1 MIVEISHFLTIL
13 ATGLFLLSG
22 LFVLFSNQNEYIS
35 NLIARTYSHAFF
47 FLIVS
52 FGLYIWLAATDN
64 FSVLYIASHSN
75 SALPTFYKISSIWS
89 AHEGSMFLWIVFL
102 ALWGFIF
109 NINISQ
115 NNPLKS
121 LAIGTLSIIIVGFL
135 LFLLLTSNPFQT
147 ILPIPPNN
155 GADINPVLQDPALV
169 IHPPTLYLGY
179 VGFGI
184 PFACAIAFLI
194 KGNSDIEW
202 ELMVKKWSILA
213 WIFLTIG
220 ITLGSWWAYYELGW
234 GGYWFWDPVENVALM
249 PWLASTAFIHSLSV
263 SIKSKRLRVWTIL
276 LAISVFSLSLFG
288 AFIVRSGIIDS
299 VHSFANDPERGLY
312 LLGFITVIIMTSLI
326 LFVLRFSKIQSKE
339 KIKRFSKESFI
350 SINNIFFGVLIFSV
364 MLGVIYPLIYEYLFD
379 QKISVGAPF
388 YSAIFSP
395 IVLLAC
401 VFLIFSVDSKWARKF
416 KFNLVSLPILF
427 STMVSLLITFIFFYL
442 YEINDIYM
450 NLLIFIGFL
459 IICRYIFEILQS
471 FRFKKYINSFSAIAH
486 MALGLLL
493 ISISLN
499 SVLSI
504 ERAIS
509 LKIDETEKYK
519 DLTIYFQNINLSNY
533 SNYDSIEA
541 DLLIQTSNGK
551 SFMLSPEKRRY
562 FTRGQ
567 ITTETAIHATPLRD
581 IYMTIGDQLDDGSWV
596 VNIQINYLIRWIWFS
611 AALMSLAGI
620 LLIVTN
626 NRASIRNKKQ
636 DYEITT

>member
-22 LFVLFSNQNEYIS
+22 LFATFINNTEYIS

-47 FLIVS
+47 FLIAS
-52 FGLYIWLAATDN
+52 FGLYVWLAATDN

-75 SALPTFYKISSIWS
+75 TNLPIFYKISSIWS

-102 ALWGFIF
+102 AIWGFIF
-109 NINISQ
+109 NFKISQ
-115 NNPLKS
+115 SNPLKS
-121 LAIGTLSIIIVGFL
+121 LTLGILSLVIVGFL

-147 ILPIPPNN
+147 ILPIPPIN

-179 VGFGI
+179 VGFSI

-202 ELMVKKWSILA
+202 ELMVQKWSIMA

-249 PWLASTAFIHSLSV
+249 PWLAATAFIHSLSV
-263 SIKSKRLRVWTIL
+263 SIKSKKLRVWTIL
-276 LAISVFSLSLFG
+276 LSILVFSLSLFG

-312 LLGFITVIIMTSLI
+312 LLGFISLIIITSLI
-326 LFVLRFSKIQSKE
+326 LFVLRFSKIQSIE
-339 KIKRFSKESFI
+339 RIKRFSKESFV

-364 MLGVIYPLIYEYLFD
+364 MLGVTYPLIYEYLFN

-388 YSAIFSP
+388 YTAIFSP

-401 VFLIFSVDSKWARKF
+401 IFLIFSVDSKWSRRLKS
-416 KFNLVSLPILF
+416 NLLDLPVVISTTSSAIITLLF
-427 STMVSLLITFIFFYL
+427 LYFFD
-442 YEINDIYM
+442 INDLYM
-450 NLLIFIGFL
+450 NLLIFVGFL
-459 IICRYIFEILQS
+459 IILRYMFEIYKLIK
-471 FRFKKYINSFSAIAH
+471 FRKYINPFSAIAH

-499 SVLSI
+499 SSLST
-504 ERAIS
+504 ERAMS
-509 LKIDETEKYK
+509 LKIDDTEKYK
-519 DLTIYFQNINLSNY
+519 DLSINFQNINLSNG
-533 SNYDSIEA
+533 SNYDAIKA
-541 DLLIQTSNGK
+541 DLLIQTTDGK
-551 SFMLSPEKRRY
+551 SFKLSPEKRRY

-567 ITTETAIHATPLRD
+567 ITTETAIHASPIRD
-581 IYMTIGDQLDDGSWV
+581 IYITIGDQLDDGSWV
-596 VNIQINYLIRWIWFS
+596 VNIQLNYLIRWIWFS
-611 AALMSLAGI
+611 AILMSFAGI
-620 LLIVTN
+620 LLIIT
-626 NRASIRNKKQ
+626 NKKSTFTFKKS
-636 DYEITT
+636 IS

>member
-22 LFVLFSNQNEYIS
+22 LFATFINNTEYIS

-47 FLIVS
+47 FLIAS
-52 FGLYIWLAATDN
+52 FGLYVWLAATDN

-75 SALPTFYKISSIWS
+75 TNLPIFYKISSIWS

-102 ALWGFIF
+102 AVWGFIF
-109 NINISQ
+109 NFKISQ
-115 NNPLKS
+115 SNPLKS
-121 LAIGTLSIIIVGFL
+121 LTLGILSLVIVGFL

-147 ILPIPPNN
+147 ILPIPPIN

-179 VGFGI
+179 VGFSI

-202 ELMVKKWSILA
+202 ELMVQKWSIMA

-249 PWLASTAFIHSLSV
+249 PWLAATAFIHSLSV
-263 SIKSKRLRVWTIL
+263 SIKSKKLRVWTIL
-276 LAISVFSLSLFG
+276 LSILVFSLSLFG

-312 LLGFITVIIMTSLI
+312 LLGFISLIIITSLI
-326 LFVLRFSKIQSKE
+326 LFVLRFSKIQSIE
-339 KIKRFSKESFI
+339 RVKRFSKESFV

-364 MLGVIYPLIYEYLFD
+364 MLGVTYPLIYEYLFN

-388 YSAIFSP
+388 YTAIFSP

-401 VFLIFSVDSKWARKF
+401 IFLIFSVDSKWSRGLKS
-416 KFNLVSLPILF
+416 NLLDLPVVISTTSSAIITLLF
-427 STMVSLLITFIFFYL
+427 LYL
-442 YEINDIYM
+442 FDINDLYM
-450 NLLIFIGFL
+450 NLLIFVGFL
-459 IICRYIFEILQS
+459 IILRYMFEIYKLIKS
-471 FRFKKYINSFSAIAH
+471 RKYVNPFSAIAH

-499 SVLSI
+499 SSLST
-504 ERAIS
+504 ERAMS

-519 DLTIYFQNINLSNY
+519 DLSINFQNINLSNGP
-533 SNYDSIEA
+533 NYDAIKA
-541 DLLIQTSNGK
+541 DLLIQTNDGK
-551 SFMLSPEKRRY
+551 SFKLSPEKRRY

-567 ITTETAIHATPLRD
+567 ITTETAIHASPIRD
-581 IYMTIGDQLDDGSWV
+581 IYITIGDQLDDGSWV
-596 VNIQINYLIRWIWFS
+596 VNIQLNYLIRWIWFS
-611 AALMSLAGI
+611 AILMSFAGI
-620 LLIVTN
+620 LLIIT
-626 NRASIRNKKQ
+626 NKKSTFTFKKS
-636 DYEITT
+636 IS

>member
-22 LFVLFSNQNEYIS
+22 LFATFINNTEYIS

-47 FLIVS
+47 FLIAS
-52 FGLYIWLAATDN
+52 FGLYVWLAATDN

-75 SALPTFYKISSIWS
+75 TNLPIFYKISSIWS

-102 ALWGFIF
+102 AVWGFIF
-109 NINISQ
+109 NFKISQ
-115 NNPLKS
+115 SNPLKS
-121 LAIGTLSIIIVGFL
+121 LTLGILSLVIVGFL

-147 ILPIPPNN
+147 ILPIPPIN

-179 VGFGI
+179 VGFSI

-202 ELMVKKWSILA
+202 ELMVQKWSIMA

-249 PWLASTAFIHSLSV
+249 PWLAATAFIHSLSV
-263 SIKSKRLRVWTIL
+263 SIKSKKLRVWTIL
-276 LAISVFSLSLFG
+276 LSILVFSLSLFG

-312 LLGFITVIIMTSLI
+312 LLGFISLIIITSLI
-326 LFVLRFSKIQSKE
+326 LFVLRFSKIQSIE
-339 KIKRFSKESFI
+339 SIKRFSKESFV

-364 MLGVIYPLIYEYLFD
+364 MLGVKYPLIYEYLLN

-388 YSAIFSP
+388 YKAIFSP

-401 VFLIFSVDSKWARKF
+401 IFLIFSVDSKWSRRLNS
-416 KFNLVSLPILF
+416 NLLNLPVVISTASSAIITLLF
-427 STMVSLLITFIFFYL
+427 LYL
-442 YEINDIYM
+442 FDINDLYM
-450 NLLIFIGFL
+450 NSLIFVGFL
-459 IICRYIFEILQS
+459 IILRYMFEIYKLIK
-471 FRFKKYINSFSAIAH
+471 FRKYINPFSAIAH
-486 MALGLLL
+486 IALGLLL

-499 SVLSI
+499 SSLST
-504 ERAIS
+504 ERAMS
-509 LKIDETEKYK
+509 LKINETEQYK
-519 DLTIYFQNINLSNY
+519 DLTINFQNINLSNG
-533 SNYDSIEA
+533 SNYDAIKA
-541 DLLIQTSNGK
+541 DLLIQTTNGK
-551 SFMLSPEKRRY
+551 SFKLSPEKRRY

-567 ITTETAIHATPLRD
+567 ITTETAIHASPIRD
-581 IYMTIGDQLDDGSWV
+581 IYITIGDQLDDGSWV
-596 VNIQINYLIRWIWFS
+596 VNIQLNYLIRWIWFS
-611 AALMSLAGI
+611 AILMSFAGI
-620 LLIVTN
+620 LLIIT
-626 NRASIRNKKQ
+626 NKKSTFTFKKS
-636 DYEITT
+636 IS